1 MGEDRGFRAT
11 FWLPAGAAVAGIA
24 MVALAA
30 MALHA
35 VRQRYQLALD
45 GRVLGL
51 AHQVE
56 SVLREQALEGAASSL
71 EVPFREGSPEV
82 AGMVLH
88 DSRGVELVRLGRTD
102 GTLPSRKVTIF
113 LGPHGRG
120 GPPSSEERSQ
130 RLRQLRSGS
139 GTGGS
144 SGLGPPWSRDG
155 ALRTGTPQGR
165 TGLGRY
171 TLEIFLDP
179 RAGRP
184 PLATRLI
191 LPAAVAGSLAFV
203 ALALVAGRLLD
214 RQREL
219 VLQEAQQRRSEA
231 LGRAG
236 AGLAHQLRTPL
247 ATIKGSLQ
255 MIAEETTGERQAR
268 RARSA
273 VAQAERMER
282 MLGLLLDFARPPEPE
297 PEEVEVAGLLD
308 ELTTGRKGVRTAVA
322 PGLRVVA
329 DREHLLQILENLV
342 DNALAASPADA
353 PVEITARREGRLA
366 VFVVADRGPGP
377 GENPEELFEPYV
389 TGRADGTGL
398 GLPIARNL
406 AEGNGGSLELRSRS
420 GGGTEAV
427 LRLPLAGGGA

>member
-1 MGEDRGFRAT
+1 MKEQWEFRAT
-11 FWLPAGAAVAGIA
+11 FWLPAAAAVAGIA
-24 MVALAA
+24 MVALATV
-30 MALHA
+30 ALHA

-51 AHQVE
+51 AHRVE
-56 SVLREQALEGAASSL
+56 SLLRERAVENAASSL
-71 EVPFREGSPEV
+71 DEPFREASPEV

-88 DSRGVELVRLGRTD
+88 DSRGIELVRLGRTD
-102 GTLPSRKVTIF
+102 GTLRSRKVTIF

-130 RLRQLRSGS
+130 RLRQLRNAP
-139 GTGGS
+139 GTAGS
-144 SGLGPPWSRDG
+144 SGLGPPWARGDAS
-155 ALRTGTPQGR
+155 RTGTTDGR
-165 TGLGRY
+165 AGRGRY
-171 TLEIFLDP
+171 VLEVFLAP
-179 RAGRP
+179 HAGRP

-191 LPAAVAGSLAFV
+191 LPAAVAGSLALV

-255 MIAEETTGERQAR
+255 MIAEEATGERPAR
-268 RARSA
+268 RARA
-273 VAQAERMER
+273 AIAQAERMER
-282 MLGLLLDFARPPEPE
+282 MLGLLLDYARPPEPE

-308 ELTTGRKGVRTAVA
+308 ELATGRDDVRTGVT

-342 DNALAASPADA
+342 DNALAASPGDA
-353 PVEITARREGRLA
+353 SVEITVRPEGRLA

-377 GENPEELFEPYV
+377 GEDPEELFEPYV

-406 AEGNGGSLELRSRS
+406 AEGNGGSLELRPRT
-420 GGGTEAV
+420 GGGTEAI